1 MASVAAPYIIL
12 SQLWHSFINTLQ
24 SLLHLAA
31 LLSGLL
37 EVPNYSTYTL
47 LHVRA
52 LFLRSPWNSH
62 AQTTEKSA
70 SRDPFIRTRQLIKR
84 RPLSRA
90 AGKCRLSTSSEN
102 MQFPQVKSILNWFL
116 LYLTGLWVPLSVI
129 YRFLSLSLLES
140 SCKSNSWRYGGG
152 YGRTRIHFPAEKHK
166 KWAQWE
172 ESRRETLTK
181 VCAPD
186 LAVLQEHICLITIAP
201 ACLIDVNKQC
211 S

>member
-12 SQLWHSFINTLQ
+12 SRLWHSFINTLQ

-31 LLSGLL
+31 SLSGLL

-47 LHVRA
+47 A
-52 LFLRSPWNSH
+52 LARSLSKH
-62 AQTTEKSA
+62 SRAQTTEKSA

-90 AGKCRLSTSSEN
+90 AGKCRLSTSPEN

-129 YRFLSLSLLES
+129 YRFALSLSPGIKLQIKQLEIWRRIWKDTESFS
-140 SCKSNSWRYGGG
+140 SWETQDMSAD
-152 YGRTRIHFPAEKHK
+152 T
-166 KWAQWE
+166 WAQWE
-172 ESRRETLTK
+172 ERRRETLTK
-181 VCAPD
+181 VCLSD
-186 LAVLQEHICLITIAP
+186 LAVLQEHICLIIIAS
-201 ACLIDVNKQC
+201 ARLIDVNQ
-211 S
+211 